1 MISPLL
7 SHIYGDNYSNI
18 VVIKNSITQ
27 FSLLYCYY
35 AAHTKIR
42 LKASK
47 IKKLFRPLHCLGA
60 LVRHFEPA
68 RIFNHRSFSVQPKY
82 SKLHIY
88 MCYYLFK
95 HCAKLHEF
103 NLSFSNNYFTF
114 ACEIGSQQPLIAR
127 MSRMSNHRS
136 FTVKPKYYKLHRYI
150 CVLLFFQAL
159 CKITP
164 IHSNSY
170 F

>member
-1 MISPLL
+1 MLL
-7 SHIYGDNYSNI
+7 
-18 VVIKNSITQ
+18 TQ
-27 FSLLYCYY
+27 
-35 AAHTKIR
+35 KIR

-47 IKKLFRPLHCLGA
+47 IKKLFRPLYRLGA
-60 LVRHFEPA
+60 HGAILYPA

-136 FTVKPKYYKLHRYI
+136 FTVKPKYPKLHIYI
-150 CVLLFFQAL
+150 YVCYYFFKRCAKLHQFILTVIFSFGGERVGVAAALWCVL
-159 CKITP
+159 TP
-164 IHSNSY
+164 KHFRTS
-170 F
+170 

>member
-1 MISPLL
+1 MAI
-7 SHIYGDNYSNI
+7 
-18 VVIKNSITQ
+18 ITQ
-27 FSLLYCYY
+27 ISLLKKFQTLNYLYCIVIMML
-35 AAHTKIR
+35 TQKVGSKIR
-42 LKASK
+42 RLKTYW
-47 IKKLFRPLHCLGA
+47 A
-60 LVRHFEPA
+60 LCIAWVPMAAILLPA

-114 ACEIGSQQPLIAR
+114 AFEIGCQQPLNCAHVAHVKSPQLHCQAKVLQIA
-127 MSRMSNHRS
+127 HI
-136 FTVKPKYYKLHRYI
+136 Y
-150 CVLLFFQAL
+150 VLLFFQAL

-164 IHSNSY
+164 INSNNY